1 MEDKIHGNANENERR
16 PVAKLPNRKYG
27 YFRDDQFICL
37 VSHPGGEVKSG
48 QLETF
53 RDQMNSAL
61 EDQNPKPGRIE
72 QVPEVITFPNPDKNE
87 GRAFSLIRCWIQEPV
102 LDPLQHLS
110 LVEILD
116 KRFKANKNENPDKG
130 NSNEENFTADLNF
143 DGLVIEGVSLNWI
156 TSIASQG
163 SGTGGPGGIPSP
175 YYGSRRNAPYTFNLQ
190 QRLEE
195 CEIYGDG
202 TGVDVVIL
210 DTAPSTHDLVAA
222 HKEWPDHPLI
232 ETLLGPDGKL
242 HLYPTDYKETLRLG
256 NLSLNDSDYK
266 MTDHGLFIAGIIHS
280 IVPQAEIHLI
290 EVLNQN
296 GVGDYHAFNAGMQKA
311 INDFKDPSR
320 KLVINCSWMLDF
332 PVDEHHCHHAKVA
345 ASGLS
350 DPDIEFEEAVRL
362 YVEKN
367 EQAIAF
373 NLEAAFDR
381 SDQIGRGTIA
391 AAGNDGYDDEMNSIH
406 IRPKARY
413 PAALTTVLGVGAL
426 PTTLDKF
433 TSGTLSGKYK
443 VSDFSNR
450 SDREDSSGTHPPKNG
465 FATLGGE
472 PGERKGILGL
482 YLGEFPDG
490 RRNTSKWAW
499 WSGTSFATPLLT
511 AAVASILSNK
521 YQPVATTRQAIQKV
535 REYLVIGS
543 TDVKDEEAVPLT
555 QC

>member
-1 MEDKIHGNANENERR
+1 MYVGLSVWLSR
-16 PVAKLPNRKYG
+16 L
-27 YFRDDQFICL
+27 
-37 VSHPGGEVKSG
+37 PGGLLHSNIGGCALFAATCGSSVATAATIG
-48 QLETF
+48 TVALP
-53 RDQMNSAL
+53 AL
-61 EDQNPKPGRIE
+61 EQRGYD
-72 QVPEVITFPNPDKNE
+72 
-87 GRAFSLIRCWIQEPV
+87 RARSL
-102 LDPLQHLS
+102 
-110 LVEILD
+110 
-116 KRFKANKNENPDKG
+116 G
-130 NSNEENFTADLNF
+130 
-143 DGLVIEGVSLNWI
+143 
-156 TSIASQG
+156 SIAAG
-163 SGTGGPGGIPSP
+163 GTLGILIPPSVAMLI
-175 YYGSRRNAPYTFNLQ
+175 YGSLTNNSVGQ
-190 QRLEE
+190 
-195 CEIYGDG
+195 
-202 TGVDVVIL
+202 
-210 DTAPSTHDLVAA
+210 
-222 HKEWPDHPLI
+222 
-232 ETLLGPDGKL
+232 
-242 HLYPTDYKETLRLG
+242 
-256 NLSLNDSDYK
+256 
-266 MTDHGLFIAGIIHS
+266 LFIAGIIHS